1 MNSVS
6 NPVLDVF
13 LLGFVAACSLSAAIF
28 FLRFW
33 RTTRD
38 PLFFAFAA
46 FFVIQGLLN
55 ASVLGMNH
63 PSEGSPWLF
72 VLRLLSVLLVLS
84 AIVRKNLWER
94 RAGTRSGGVEK

>member
-1 MNSVS
+1 MNSIEY
-6 NPVLDVF
+6 PILDVF
-13 LLGFVAACSLSAAIF
+13 LLGFIAACSLSAAIF

-46 FFVIQGLLN
+46 FFVIQGCLS
-55 ASVLGMNH
+55 ASALGLTH
-63 PSEGSPWLF
+63 PNEGSAWLF

-84 AIVRKNLWER
+84 AIVRKNLRER
-94 RAGTRSGGVEK
+94 RTGTPGGVEE